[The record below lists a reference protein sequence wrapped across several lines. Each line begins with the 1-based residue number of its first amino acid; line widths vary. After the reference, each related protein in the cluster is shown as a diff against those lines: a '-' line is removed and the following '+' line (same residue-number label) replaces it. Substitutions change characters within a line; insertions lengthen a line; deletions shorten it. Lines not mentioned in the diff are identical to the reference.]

1 MDRGSSSDLATRCR
15 DLVRRYAVY
24 FKVECRVCVLYFIP
38 ENELTGE
45 ARAASNHVHALGR
58 APYASLYLLWAIVSV
73 STI

>member
-45 ARAASNHVHALGR
+45 ARAASNH
-58 APYASLYLLWAIVSV
+58 
-73 STI
+73 